1 MSSIDKPLS
10 ESQASRPGDFEAVR
24 KSIIDLLRQPDYDDG
39 SAGPVLVRLAWHSS
53 GTYDVETDTG
63 GSNGAGMRYE
73 AEGGDPANAGLQNA
87 RLFLE
92 PVKRLHPW
100 ITYSDLWTLAGVT
113 TIRAMGGPEIDWL
126 PGRTDFV
133 DDSKLP
139 PRGRLPDAAQG
150 ADHIRDIFYRMG
162 FNDREIVALSGAH
175 SLGRCHTE
183 NSGFEGKWVNNPTRF
198 SNQYFRLLL
207 SEKWTE
213 KTVPESGVTQ
223 FSSVDPDTEEELMM
237 LPTDMALTTDP
248 EFSKF
253 VRLYADDKELFFND
267 FKAAFAKLLELGIAR
282 DAEGNITN
290 SDNEKGG
297 REVLVGQDLFTALY
311 HGSPTERFDRIPFAY
326 AIETALQARA
336 LRLCHAAY
344 VANGISWTA
353 RIMPVHNGDELLCLV
368 IEWEQD
374 ELHTTTLNGEITQSW
389 LPIDDAFRILVQAV
403 KDYAIFLLDT
413 RGNVMTWNTGAEL
426 NKGYKKEEIIGK
438 HFTTFYGE
446 EDIQSRKPEREL
458 EICLR
463 EGRVEDEGWRYRKD
477 GSRFWANVVI
487 TAIYKNDIHVGFG
500 KVTRNLTERKEAEL
514 RLTAA
519 YEESTKLKNDF
530 LANMSHEIRT
540 PMHGV
545 LSACSLLLDSRLT
558 EEQRETAN
566 MIQESGQVL
575 LRIINDILDYSKI
588 AAGTFPV
595 ENERLDIANVI
606 TSAVRRVQTTV
617 QPGVSL
623 KLNLSPNLPKW
634 AEGDALRYRQIF
646 ENLLSNAVKFTE
658 RGYISVN
665 ASMLTEDET
674 SHTIETEVW
683 DTGHGVT
690 EADAQELFKP
700 FTQLD
705 TPHQKRRPGTG
716 LGLSI
721 AKSLVELLGGS
732 IGYKPNPERQGSI
745 FWFSFKVKRLSSL
758 RQAESIIAPPGGSSE
773 LPHQE
778 LQGGEDLATQ
788 LEQLLKISPT
798 KRILA
803 AEDNIIN
810 QKVLVGMLHGFG
822 FKDITVVSDGAQAV
836 SSLSAASNAFDL
848 ILMDIS
854 MPIMNGYEATLRI
867 RRSSIRLPIIAM
879 TAYALKG
886 DMERCLEKGMDDYI
900 PKPMDKQVL
909 MRKLLKWLQSPGD
922 VIET

>member
-1 MSSIDKPLS
+1 MDSAKDLDATVPTTNMDDIL
-10 ESQASRPGDFEAVR
+10 DF
-24 KSIIDLLRQPDYDDG
+24 L
-39 SAGPVLVRLAWHSS
+39 PVPTLVVSPSYRI
-53 GTYDVETDTG
+53 
-63 GSNGAGMRYE
+63 
-73 AEGGDPANAGLQNA
+73 Q
-87 RLFLE
+87 
-92 PVKRLHPW
+92 
-100 ITYSDLWTLAGVT
+100 
-113 TIRAMGGPEIDWL
+113 RA
-126 PGRTDFV
+126 
-133 DDSKLP
+133 
-139 PRGRLPDAAQG
+139 
-150 ADHIRDIFYRMG
+150 
-162 FNDREIVALSGAH
+162 
-175 SLGRCHTE
+175 SLG
-183 NSGFEGKWVNNPTRF
+183 
-198 SNQYFRLLL
+198 
-207 SEKWTE
+207 
-213 KTVPESGVTQ
+213 
-223 FSSVDPDTEEELMM
+223 
-237 LPTDMALTTDP
+237 
-248 EFSKF
+248 
-253 VRLYADDKELFFND
+253 
-267 FKAAFAKLLELGIAR
+267 LLEAWGR
-282 DAEGNITN
+282 
-290 SDNEKGG
+290 K

-311 HGSPTERFDRIPFAY
+311 HGSPTERFDRIPFVY
-326 AIETALQARA
+326 AIETALEARA

-344 VANGISWTA
+344 IVNGISWTA
-353 RIMPVHNGDELLCLV
+353 RIMPVHKGDELLCLV
-368 IEWEQD
+368 IEWEQAGP
-374 ELHTTTLNGEITQSW
+374 HTTTVNGEITQSW

-438 HFTTFYGE
+438 HFTKFYGE

-566 MIQESGQVL
+566 MIQESGHVL

-588 AAGTFPV
+588 AAGTFPIR
-595 ENERLDIANVI
+595 NERLDIANVI

-623 KLNLSPNLPKW
+623 KLQLSSNLPKW

-646 ENLLSNAVKFTE
+646 ENILGNAVKFTE
-658 RGYISVN
+658 KGYISVH
-665 ASMLTEDET
+665 ASLLASDET
-674 SHTIETEVW
+674 SHTIQTEVW

-690 EADAQELFKP
+690 EIDVKELFKP

-745 FWFSFKVKRLSSL
+745 FWFSFKVKKISSL
-758 RQAESIIAPPGGSSE
+758 RQAEPITVPAGLGAE
-773 LPHQE
+773 LPQ
-778 LQGGEDLATQ
+778 QQVQQVEDPATQ

-836 SSLSAASNAFDL
+836 SSLSAAPNTFDL

-854 MPIMNGYEATLRI
+854 MPVMNGYEATLRI

-909 MRKLLKWLQSPGD
+909 MRKLLKWLQSPSD
-922 VIET
+922 IIPDLSMRQD